1 MKIPLSFKRMFLEPG
16 KTFAVPTIA
25 GARVRVVDGMVWAT
39 TSSNPDD
46 VWLGAGEEHTLQS
59 PGLTVIE
66 SVARST
72 VELLPPTATPG
83 TRGRIMNRY
92 EIKIPRAACNIAA
105 IAMTAISIGLLV
117 ILPARMG
124 ADRHELRQPPTSNAL
139 AATPV
144 ESLDSRLG
152 DTVKPAERTIT
163 QAASG
168 VAPPTRIR

>member
-1 MKIPLSFKRMFLEPG
+1 MQIRLAFKQMFLEPG
-16 KTFAVPTIA
+16 KTFAVPTVA
-25 GARVRVVDGMVWAT
+25 GARVRIVDGMVWAT
-39 TSSNPDD
+39 TSGNPDD
-46 VWLGAGEEHTLQS
+46 VWLGAGEEHTLPS

-83 TRGRIMNRY
+83 TQGHIMHRY

-105 IAMTAISIGLLV
+105 IAMTAITIGLLV
-117 ILPARMG
+117 ILPARTG
-124 ADRHELRQPPTSNAL
+124 PDRHEFRQPPTSNVL

-144 ESLDSRLG
+144 QSVHSQLG
-152 DTVKPAERTIT
+152 DTGKPAGRTIT

-168 VAPPTRIR
+168 VAPPTRIQ